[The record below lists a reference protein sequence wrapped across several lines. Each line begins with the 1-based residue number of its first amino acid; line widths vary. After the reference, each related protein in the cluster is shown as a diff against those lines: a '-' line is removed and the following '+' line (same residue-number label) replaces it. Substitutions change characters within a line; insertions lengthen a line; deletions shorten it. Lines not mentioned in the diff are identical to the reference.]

1 MVGGGSRRGRRLLRG
16 SYLSAADARAL
27 LSAERKG
34 GDHRAAGRSLS
45 SSFSLPGLAPRRPA
59 FCLIR
64 GEEEI
69 VTSTQGHRLPSV
81 AKARINPGPSGRGVS
96 LRRPPSP
103 CAPPPPR
110 PPPPPHVPHS
120 TPTYRFA
127 QLQIRGQEGGAG
139 SMRGRSLPEP
149 SGKTQGAARRRV
161 GGHAP
166 PTPGAAA
173 AVACGSGPA
182 GTGEQVAFVVLGT

>member
-1 MVGGGSRRGRRLLRG
+1 M
-16 SYLSAADARAL
+16 
-27 LSAERKG
+27 
-34 GDHRAAGRSLS
+34 
-45 SSFSLPGLAPRRPA
+45 
-59 FCLIR
+59 
-64 GEEEI
+64 
-69 VTSTQGHRLPSV
+69 TSTQGHRLPSV

-139 SMRGRSLPEP
+139 SMPGPQPSRAKRKDSGSGQTQSGGPRAPHPRGCGCCGLWVWIGWDGGAGCVHG
-149 SGKTQGAARRRV
+149 SGNLRAGVGRGA
-161 GGHAP
+161 
-166 PTPGAAA
+166 
-173 AVACGSGPA
+173 GPA
-182 GTGEQVAFVVLGT
+182 GQSRWTGRLFICLSVIHPSSSLSPSG